1 MQCTRRSL
9 IAAAAALAATP
20 TFAKKA
26 SRGKFPKGFLWGA
39 ATAGHQVEGNNVNAD
54 TWLLENLKPT
64 LYIERSGDALN
75 SFELWP
81 QDLDLVKQI
90 GLNTYRFSLE
100 WSRIEPDQGQ
110 FSLAMLDHYRRMI
123 EGCRARGLTPVVT
136 FNHFTTPAWFA
147 RAGGWTNP
155 QAESLFVRFCDRA
168 ARHLATGIGYATTLN
183 EPNLMQVQIA
193 TTSPQRAAQKRQM
206 LADAAQATGVPKYVV
221 GNAADPEDLPVIM
234 RNQIAAHKAGR
245 AAIKAVRPDLPVG
258 VSLAIIDEQAAA
270 GGEQRRDQ
278 VRAELYDGWLDAA
291 RGDDF
296 IGVQNYE
303 RHVWAPQGKLPIS
316 AGAEKNMFGGEVYPG
331 SLAGAVRYA
340 HRRSGTPVI
349 ITEHGVATDKDPIR
363 ARMIP
368 PALAE
373 LHQAMDEGVPVLGY
387 IHWSLLDNFEWSVGY
402 WPKFGL
408 TAVDRK
414 TFARTLKPSARVLGD
429 IAQRNA
435 V

>member
-1 MQCTRRSL
+1 MQLTRRSL
-9 IAAAAALAATP
+9 IAATAALAATP
-20 TFAKKA
+20 VFAQ
-26 SRGKFPKGFLWGA
+26 SQTRVKFPKGFLWGA

-64 LYIERSGDALN
+64 LYMERSGDALN

-81 QDLDLVKQI
+81 LDLDLVKQI

-110 FSLAMLDHYRRMI
+110 FSLAMLDHYKRMI
-123 EGCRARGLTPVVT
+123 GGCRARALVPVVT

-147 RAGGWTNP
+147 RVGGWTNP
-155 QAESLFVRFCDRA
+155 QAVSLFVRFCERA
-168 ARHLATGIGYATTLN
+168 AQHLAADIGYATTLN

-206 LADAAQATGVPKYVV
+206 LADAAKAAGVPKYVV
-221 GNAADPEDLPVIM
+221 GNAADPEDLATIM
-234 RNQIAAHKAGR
+234 QNQIAAHKAAR
-245 AAIKAVRPDLPVG
+245 TAIKAVRPDLPIG
-258 VSLAIIDEQAAA
+258 VSLAIIDEQAAPS
-270 GGEQRRDQ
+270 GEHSRDKA
-278 VRAELYDGWLDAA
+278 RAELYDGWLDAA

-303 RHVWAPQGKLPIS
+303 RHVWGPQGKLPVPLS
-316 AGAEKNMFGGEVYPG
+316 AEKNMFGGEVFPG

-340 HRRSGTPVI
+340 HQRSGVPVI
-349 ITEHGVATDKDPIR
+349 VTEHGIATDKDPIR

-368 PALAE
+368 AALAE
-373 LHQAMDEGVPVLGY
+373 LKKVMDEGVPVLGY

-408 TAVDRK
+408 ASVDRK
-414 TFARTLKPSARVLGD
+414 SFQRSLKPSARVLGR
-429 IAQRNA
+429 IAQRNSI
-435 V
+435 

>member
-1 MQCTRRSL
+1 MHLTRRSL
-9 IAAAAALAATP
+9 IAATAALAASP
-20 TFAKKA
+20 ALA
-26 SRGKFPKGFLWGA
+26 QRARRVFPKHFLWGA

-54 TWLLENLKPT
+54 IWLLENLKPT
-64 LYIERSGDALN
+64 LYMERSGDALN

-110 FSLAMLDHYRRMI
+110 FSIAMLDHYKRMI
-123 EGCRARGLTPVVT
+123 EGCRQRGLTPVVT

-155 QAESLFVRFCDRA
+155 SAESLFVRFCERA
-168 ARHLATGIGYATTLN
+168 ARHLAAGIGYATTLN
-183 EPNLMQVQIA
+183 EPNLMQVQVA
-193 TTSPQRAAQKRQM
+193 TTSPQRAAQKRKM
-206 LADAAQATGVPKYVV
+206 LADAAKATGVAKYVV
-221 GNAADPEDLPVIM
+221 GNAADPEDFAVIM
-234 RNQIAAHKAGR
+234 RNQIAAHKAAR

-258 VSLAIIDEQAAA
+258 VSLAMIDEQAAA
-270 GGEQRRDQ
+270 GGEARRDQ
-278 VRAELYDGWLDAA
+278 VRADLYDGWLDAA

-303 RHVWAPQGKLPIS
+303 RHVWGPEGRVPAP
-316 AGAEKNMFGGEVYPG
+316 AGAEKNMFGGEVYAG

-340 HRRSGTPVI
+340 HERSGVPVI
-349 ITEHGVATDKDPIR
+349 VTEHGIATDKDPIR
-363 ARMIP
+363 AALIP
-368 PALAE
+368 AALTE
-373 LHQAMDEGVPVLGY
+373 LKRAMDDGVPVLGY
-387 IHWSLLDNFEWSVGY
+387 IHWSLLDNFEWSIGY

-414 TFARTLKPSARVLGD
+414 TFVRTLKPSARVLGA
-429 IAQRNA
+429 IARRNA